1 MLAPFPIHS
10 SDVTRMQ
17 QLNINIMQYA
27 VFVYFAM
34 FDVVWFF
41 LPVQLHAWLKP
52 NRPVAGEIYRNAVKS
67 HEMQYNIFSFVDI
80 ALS

>member
-27 VFVYFAM
+27 VYCLLCHVLCCRLG
-34 FDVVWFF
+34 F
-41 LPVQLHAWLKP
+41 LPVQLDQA
-52 NRPVAGEIYRNAVKS
+52 
-67 HEMQYNIFSFVDI
+67 
-80 ALS
+80 